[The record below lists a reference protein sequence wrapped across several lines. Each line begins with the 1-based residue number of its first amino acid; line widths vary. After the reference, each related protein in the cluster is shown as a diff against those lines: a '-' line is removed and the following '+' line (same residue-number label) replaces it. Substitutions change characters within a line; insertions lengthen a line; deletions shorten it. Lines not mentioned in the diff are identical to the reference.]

1 MVMAIDGRLKGKVA
15 IITGA
20 ASGIGKATAVLFA
33 KEGAGLALADMDTAG
48 LEEVANHI
56 AEAGGKAITKKTD
69 VSDEKEVQ
77 ALVECAL
84 NSYSNVD
91 IVCNI
96 AGVAGDLAGLDQQDK
111 NVWQRVY
118 NVNCGDTADLK
129 RSPMSFCFWPA
140 TKPAM

>member
-1 MVMAIDGRLKGKVA
+1 MAIDGRLKGKVA

-84 NSYSNVD
+84 NSYSNVY
-91 IVCNI
+91 ICI
-96 AGVAGDLAGLDQQDK
+96 L
-111 NVWQRVY
+111 
-118 NVNCGDTADLK
+118 
-129 RSPMSFCFWPA
+129 
-140 TKPAM
+140 